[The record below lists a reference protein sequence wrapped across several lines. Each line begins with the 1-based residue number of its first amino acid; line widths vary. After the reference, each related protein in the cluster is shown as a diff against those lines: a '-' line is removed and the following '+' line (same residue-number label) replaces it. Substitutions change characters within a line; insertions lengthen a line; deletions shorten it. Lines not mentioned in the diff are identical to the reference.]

1 MNQTSKV
8 NLLGFKPEDWKTRLE
23 NKIGVSDPTFL
34 TANMESKTKAG
45 ASKRMKNML
54 KWTIKWSSLS

>member
-8 NLLGFKPEDWKTRLE
+8 NLLGFKPEDWKIRLE

-54 KWTIKWSSLS
+54 K

>member
-34 TANMESKTKAG
+34 TANMESKTKAMESKTKAG

-54 KWTIKWSSLS
+54 K